1 MNYIDYIQL
10 SPAQKFA
17 YNVKKFFSSI
27 PGAIAGFF
35 KAVVNFI
42 VAFFTGI
49 GDFLKDY
56 VNNFKIGTLPTKLS
70 YVIMGAGCLLNKQ
83 IVKGLAFLALEVG
96 FIAYMF
102 SFGGTYLSDFGTLGT
117 QQELG

>member
-1 MNYIDYIQL
+1 
-10 SPAQKFA
+10 
-17 YNVKKFFSSI
+17 
-27 PGAIAGFF
+27 
-35 KAVVNFI
+35 
-42 VAFFTGI
+42 
-49 GDFLKDY
+49 
-56 VNNFKIGTLPTKLS
+56 
-70 YVIMGAGCLLNKQ
+70 MGAGCLLNKQ